1 MRFRRQISITFLI
14 AIIVPFTILVILTSL
29 NFNTSFKEYLQY
41 EQNIKFQSI
50 EQIVTNIMNSPHPI
64 EQKRELLKSYISNE
78 QLQIQIMDNRDEV
91 VLDMDAMPDTNPAS
105 NNIITKSNI
114 FFLYKI
120 YELYCNLT

>member
-50 EQIVTNIMNSPHPI
+50 EQIVTNIMNSPT
-64 EQKRELLKSYISNE
+64 LSNRKG
-78 QLQIQIMDNRDEV
+78 N
-91 VLDMDAMPDTNPAS
+91 
-105 NNIITKSNI
+105 
-114 FFLYKI
+114 Y
-120 YELYCNLT
+120 